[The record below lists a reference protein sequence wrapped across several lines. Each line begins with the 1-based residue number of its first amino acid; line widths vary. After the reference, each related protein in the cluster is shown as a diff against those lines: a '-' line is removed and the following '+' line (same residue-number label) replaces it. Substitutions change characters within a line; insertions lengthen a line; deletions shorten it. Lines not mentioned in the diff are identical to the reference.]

1 MKIVLYSDDINLL
14 SHWEKAIEEPY
25 VVVESLEEIYKFSNA
40 LVVVNYSAC
49 QGKCAALISKLKE
62 QNSRV
67 LVLHRVPNFETAK
80 ELLSIGAYGYG
91 NAMMR
96 SHFIIAAL
104 QTIQEEMIWI
114 YPEFTSQ
121 LILGIMPKTTPN
133 ADILQALSPREKE
146 VALLLKEGKTYKEA
160 GEVLGVTPR
169 TIKAHAQQIYAKLQV
184 KDRLA
189 LALLLR

>member
-14 SHWEKAIEEPY
+14 THWESAIQKPCE
-25 VVVESLEEIYKFSNA
+25 VVESLEEIFQFSNT

-49 QGKCAALISKLKE
+49 ESKCTEVLLRLAKQK
-62 QNSRV
+62 NRV
-67 LVLHRVPNFETAK
+67 LVLHRTPSFETAK
-80 ELLSIGAYGYG
+80 ELLGLGAYGYG

-96 SHFIIAAL
+96 AHFIVAAL
-104 QTIQEEMIWI
+104 QTIEEDMIWI

-121 LILGIMPKTTPN
+121 LILGITPKTTVDN
-133 ADILQALSPREKE
+133 DIMKVLSSREKE
-146 VALLLKEGKTYKEA
+146 VALLLKEGKTYKEI
-160 GEVLGVTPR
+160 GETLNITPR
-169 TIKAHAQQIYAKLQV
+169 TIKAHAQQIYTKLHV